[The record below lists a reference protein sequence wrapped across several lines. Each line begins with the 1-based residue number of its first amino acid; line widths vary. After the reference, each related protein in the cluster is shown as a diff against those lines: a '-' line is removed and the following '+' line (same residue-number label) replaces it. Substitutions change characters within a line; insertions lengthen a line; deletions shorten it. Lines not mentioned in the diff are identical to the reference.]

1 VVLKFLLVTGQLAKN
16 LVEKYA
22 EESHVEYEIFDLPT
36 PVAALLTA
44 RTVAEALTKVA
55 PKGFDAIL
63 TPGFIFG
70 DVSIIEQATG
80 IPTFKGPRYAAD
92 LPTVLE
98 MYDRVKLS
106 KVVPAC
112 ELLRDELR
120 KKALDELSAV
130 EKKRDE
136 LLQNRRNF
144 LIGALPIGKDFP
156 MRILA
161 EIVDAPLLSNEQIA
175 ERAKYYI
182 RSGAD
187 MIDVGMIV
195 GAGREEDAKRA
206 VKAVKTAVSV
216 PVSIDTIDPVEAK
229 AGVEAGADLV
239 LSVDGGNVEE
249 MAPFARRVAAV
260 VIPTNHRKGEF
271 PKRSDE
277 RVEKMRGNI
286 EAARELGMKRVL
298 ADLILDPIGS
308 PGFVESIVSYYK
320 FGMNEREVPL
330 FAGVGNVVELLD
342 ADTIGVNALAAGV
355 ASELGIDVLLTT
367 EVSNICKGCVKELS
381 TASKMMFLAKRRG
394 SIPKGLGI
402 DLLFLKEKR
411 FLEEPYDHK
420 YVEGATEIQGISGEE
435 SRMDRKGCFKIMI
448 NRDEEMIVAIHY
460 PIERRD
466 RSDFVVRGRT
476 AKEIYS
482 AVLKSNLISEMTHS
496 AYLGYELGKAETAL
510 KTGRNYLQDS
520 MLFT

>member
-1 VVLKFLLVTGQLAKN
+1 MKFLLITGQLAKD
-16 LVEKYA
+16 LVKKYA
-22 EESHVEYEIFDLPT
+22 CESNVEYEVFALPS

-44 RTVAEALTKVA
+44 RAVAEALKKAA

-70 DVSIIEQATG
+70 DVSIIEQVTS

-98 MYDRVKLS
+98 MYNRVKLS

-120 KKALDELSAV
+120 KKALDELLAV

-136 LLQNRRNF
+136 LLRNRGNF
-144 LIGALPIGKDFP
+144 LIGSLPIGKDFP

-161 EIVDAPLLSNEQIA
+161 EIVDAPILSDEQIA
-175 ERAKYYI
+175 ERAKYYV

-195 GAGREEDAKRA
+195 GAGRDRDARRAVRA
-206 VKAVKTAVSV
+206 VKDVVDV
-216 PVSIDTIDPVEAK
+216 PVSIDTIDPVEAR

-239 LSVDGGNVEE
+239 LSVDGGNAED
-249 MAPFARRVAAV
+249 MACFVGRVAAV
-260 VIPTNHRKGEF
+260 VIPTNHKKGKF
-271 PKRSDE
+271 PKKPDE
-277 RVEKMRGNI
+277 RVEMMQSNI
-286 EAARELGMKRVL
+286 EITRRLGVKRVL
-298 ADLILDPIGS
+298 ADLILDPVGS

-320 FGMNEREVPL
+320 FRMNEPDVPL

-367 EVSNICKGCVKELS
+367 EVSNTCKGCVKELS

-411 FLEEPYDHK
+411 FLEEPYARR
-420 YVEGATEIQGISGEE
+420 YVEGVTEIHAISGEE
-435 SRMDRKGCFKIMI
+435 LRMDPKGCFKIMI
-448 NRDEEMIVAIHY
+448 DREQEMIVAIHY
-460 PIERRD
+460 PMQRRD
-466 RSDFVVRGRT
+466 RSDSVIRGKT
-476 AKEIYS
+476 AQEIYRT
-482 AVLKSNLISEMTHS
+482 VLKSNLISYISHS
-496 AYLGYELGKAETAL
+496 AYLGYELGKAEIAL
-510 KTGRNYLQDS
+510 RTGKGYVQDS
-520 MLFT
+520 MLFNW